1 MLKTK
6 GKSTIVVSS
15 SGGNKWLQKLS
26 FFSASFIKVDILQL
40 PIVNKSYN
48 LSVSKIKD
56 KYYLNVYSVK
66 FGKEN
71 IISVVYK

>member
-48 LSVSKIKD
+48 LNHAFGVDFTIIHDICHIYIKFI
-56 KYYLNVYSVK
+56 KKNQIL
-66 FGKEN
+66 
-71 IISVVYK
+71 